1 MSTDQDCRPED
12 LSPEINRDEALDVFM
27 EARSMGNK
35 ARDRM
40 VSV

>member
-12 LSPEINRDEALDVFM
+12 LSPEINMDEAQDVFE
-27 EARSMGNK
+27 EASSMGNK
-35 ARDRM
+35 TRERM